1 MHRVIAKEPWWF
13 RPGFQI
19 DRRVLTWLC
28 YYTVFIYFQEAYFR
42 LGQTL
47 LAQAALKDAI
57 VSSIKDVTGTT
68 DDMYATTASATV
80 TLENIIT
87 QKYIALFTTAEPYS
101 DWRRTGFPNLTPN
114 QESQTKKIPVRL
126 ITPKS
131 ERTLNANAT
140 VVSSMYTPV
149 WWAK

>member
-1 MHRVIAKEPWWF
+1 
-13 RPGFQI
+13 
-19 DRRVLTWLC
+19 
-28 YYTVFIYFQEAYFR
+28 
-42 LGQTL
+42 
-47 LAQAALKDAI
+47 
-57 VSSIKDVTGTT
+57 
-68 DDMYATTASATV
+68 MYATTASATV